1 VNAIAPALHLVD
13 PDGPGASRWLCA
25 LARTHANAPI
35 VALGSRVAPWARAR
49 IPVPAGSAAL
59 AARALER
66 LAEHW
71 GVEGV
76 LAWGTRAA
84 EVAVRARDTAD
95 RVLVLDDAPAAGPI
109 AFDAEL
115 LCVGDLCADRV
126 CAAGW
131 PPMRVRVLQAPVPM
145 VVEPD
150 TSGTRRRA
158 WRQTRDIADSTLL
171 VGLLPAAPGVGD
183 AWSALHAVGRVR
195 MAGLDAALVLDASTA
210 EAGSTQVFARSI
222 GMRRA
227 VHFAELCTDLA
238 DAAPAIDVWLSL
250 PGGGCDGTALDP
262 AVAAGAFAPLIAA
275 EGSLA
280 ASMIERGV
288 DGLLARP
295 PNDLAARLIELLEH
309 GDRRRDLAV
318 AARVR
323 HASTSRRE
331 AFAGAVQAFEA
342 RASIRAASAL
352 AASK

>member
-1 VNAIAPALHLVD
+1 MNPVAPALHLVD

-25 LARTHANAPI
+25 LARTFANAPI
-35 VALGSRVAPWARAR
+35 VALGRRVAPWASAR
-49 IPVPAGSAAL
+49 VPVPAGSAAL

-66 LAEHW
+66 LAERW

-76 LAWGTRAA
+76 MAWGARAT
-84 EVAVRARDTAD
+84 EVAARARDTAD

-115 LCVGDLCADRV
+115 LCMGELCADRV

-131 PPMRVRVLQAPVPM
+131 PPMRVRVLHAPVPM

-150 TSGTRRRA
+150 VSGTRRRA
-158 WRQTRDIADSTLL
+158 WRQARDIADTTSL
-171 VGLLPAAPGVGD
+171 VGLLPAAPGTGD
-183 AWSALHAVGRVR
+183 AWCALHAVGRVR
-195 MAGLDAALVLDASTA
+195 MAGLEAALVLDPSTA
-210 EAGSTQVFARSI
+210 EAGPTQVFARSI
-222 GMRRA
+222 GMRGG
-227 VHFAELCTDLA
+227 VHFAELCPDLA
-238 DAAPAIDVWLSL
+238 EAAPAIDVWLSL
-250 PGGGCDGTALDP
+250 PGGARDGTALDP

-288 DGLLARP
+288 DGLHARP

-309 GDRRRDLAV
+309 VDHRKDLAV

-323 HASTSRRE
+323 HASASRRD

-342 RASIRAASAL
+342 RASMRAASAL